1 MSLREWLIAIGT
13 LVIIVIVV
21 DGIRRMHRARKE
33 SMAISSGMGADELKE
48 SPLDDEYNPELPNG
62 GARIVTRGNLDERGD
77 RTRDTAEPDSDD
89 AVVDPDT
96 GSGAIDDDREEP
108 VQTRVQSRPE
118 QPRECA
124 AAEAA

>member
-48 SPLDDEYNPELPNG
+48 SPLVDEYNPELPNG
-62 GARIVTRGNLDERGD
+62 GARIVSRGNLEERGYV
-77 RTRDTAEPDSDD
+77 TRDTSEPDSYDD
-89 AVVDPDT
+89 VEGREGWGGAVDEP
-96 GSGAIDDDREEP
+96 EEP
-108 VQTRVQSRPE
+108 V
-118 QPRECA
+118 
-124 AAEAA
+124 